1 VNSPIEPSDPA
12 TASADSPPLG
22 GRRPYSWVYGL
33 IGVVVFIGVVA
44 LLIALFGSDQNAPPV
59 R

>member
-1 VNSPIEPSDPA
+1 VNSPTEPSDPA
-12 TASADSPPLG
+12 TASADSPPGG

-33 IGVVVFIGVVA
+33 IGLVVFLGVVS
-44 LLIALFGSDQNAPPV
+44 LLIVLFGSDQNAPPV